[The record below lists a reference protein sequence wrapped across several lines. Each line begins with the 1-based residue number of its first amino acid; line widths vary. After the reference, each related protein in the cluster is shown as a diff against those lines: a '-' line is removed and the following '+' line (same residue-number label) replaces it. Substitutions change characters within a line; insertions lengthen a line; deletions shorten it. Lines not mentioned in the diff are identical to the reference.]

1 MQHKTISL
9 ADQVFERLESDI
21 LTGVY
26 PRGSTLTEHSLSV
39 DLGVSRTPVREAL
52 SRLEQEHIV
61 ESTARGVIVLSIT
74 PEDALIIDRIRLLL
88 EGPVVRRCAE
98 LITDKQ
104 IDELREILELQ
115 EFYIKKQDTEHINLI
130 DSQFHRQIY
139 VCAGSPVYVDTLL
152 PLLKKI
158 QKFRQAVL
166 SVGTRAEDS
175 CQEHRRIYEA
185 IAARDPESA
194 EYAMWRHVRRSK
206 EQLEE
211 FIKNNGG

>member
-26 PRGSTLTEHSLSV
+26 PRGSILTEHSLSV
-39 DLGVSRTPVREAL
+39 DLGVSRTPLNEAL

-88 EGPVVRRCAE
+88 EGPVARRCAE

-139 VCAGSPVYVDTLL
+139 VCAGSHVYEDTLL

-185 IAARDPESA
+185 IAARDPESV
-194 EYAMWRHVRRSK
+194 ECAMWRHVRRSK